1 MESKNQKLFALF
13 LMNSLGI
20 IFYLFESV
28 ISPYELTY
36 GIFLTG
42 IYWFLFMLI
51 PAMIPIFTNRKFWKY
66 STFIIGVIVT
76 LINSA
81 IGIGYMVDNQL
92 KFGLLLLLYWGIL
105 GITASVN
112 TFKWIKQ

>member
-1 MESKNQKLFALF
+1 MENKNQKLFALF
-13 LMNSLGI
+13 LINSLGI
-20 IFYLFESV
+20 IFYLFDSV

-51 PAMIPIFTNRKFWKY
+51 PAIIPIFTNKKLWKY
-66 STFIIGVIVT
+66 ITFIIGLLIT
-76 LINSA
+76 LINMV
-81 IGIGYMVDNQL
+81 IGIGYMIDNQI
-92 KFGLLLLLYWGIL
+92 KFGLLLLLYWGIF

-112 TFKWIKQ
+112 SFKWIKQ